1 MRCDLHGFQ
10 TGKILHAKFAKMQTK
25 HTLAITAANDGLPLP
40 NGNSP
45 AKSSLASEAV
55 KTPTA
60 RKRAPT
66 LYLIIAD
73 KLFKGVLCLLL
84 AFGVYKMAGIDL
96 SNLFDRLILR
106 LDPESQFL
114 AHIGDLVDQITP
126 ANMRLVATG
135 TFLFSVLSLAEG
147 IGLIFRAPWANWL
160 AIGESAFFIP
170 IEIYELTR
178 HRVANQAGHG
188 FLSHRELGLLVILA
202 CNILIVW
209 YLYANRK
216 RLFHRGHE

>member
-1 MRCDLHGFQ
+1 MDKTMEC
-10 TGKILHAKFAKMQTK
+10 
-25 HTLAITAANDGLPLP
+25 PLP
-40 NGNSP
+40 GV
-45 AKSSLASEAV
+45 SLPDEAV
-55 KTPTA
+55 KVPA
-60 RKRAPT
+60 VRKRAPT

-73 KLFKGVLCLLL
+73 KLFKGGLCLLL
-84 AFGVYKMAGIDL
+84 ALGVYRMAGIDL
-96 SNLFDRLILR
+96 SSLFDRFVLR

-135 TFLFSVLSLAEG
+135 SFLYSMLSLAEG
-147 IGLIFRAPWANWL
+147 AGLIFRAAWANWL

-170 IEIYELTR
+170 IEIYELAG
-178 HRVANQAGHG
+178 HRAANHPAHG
-188 FLSHRELGLLVILA
+188 FLGHRELGLLVILV

-216 RLFHRGHE
+216 RLFHRHQE

>member
-1 MRCDLHGFQ
+1 LPDE
-10 TGKILHAKFAKMQTK
+10 
-25 HTLAITAANDGLPLP
+25 AIKA
-40 NGNSP
+40 P
-45 AKSSLASEAV
+45 AV
-55 KTPTA
+55 

-73 KLFKGVLCLLL
+73 KLIKGLICLLL
-84 AFGVYKMAGIDL
+84 ALGVYKMAGVDL
-96 SNLFDRLILR
+96 SSLFDRLVLR

-135 TFLFSVLSLAEG
+135 SFLYSMLSLIEG
-147 IGLIFRAPWANWL
+147 VGLICRATWANWL
-160 AIGESAFFIP
+160 AMGESAFFIP

-178 HRVANQAGHG
+178 HSAAAHPGQG
-188 FLSHRELGLLVILA
+188 FPGHRELGLLVILA

-216 RLFHRGHE
+216 RLFHRNNE